1 MIEIGTQVDL
11 FHPANRVWRALT
23 DRELLARWFTE
34 VELMD
39 GTRNRLLLY
48 TAGLPGFDAAVDA
61 ELTERREPELIA
73 LRCLEGGRRSRLTC
87 SLEPTAEGSRLSVR
101 EVLEHGSWTDE
112 QREQR
117 EECYRQAIA
126 GRLPAILDW
135 LAFRQVDLNRG
146 EVGMTAELPVT
157 EAPVEPAAGRRGR
170 PLLVAGLAAAVL
182 AAGAT
187 VWAALPDGPDRTAAP
202 VPAPAATP
210 APTAAATSSAS
221 ARPTSSARPTRTA
234 TPAATRPSRT
244 PTATA
249 KPSATASSLAPSA
262 PAVTARYGTASTRL
276 FGFTGEV
283 VVDNAGGTAVKGW
296 TVVVTLADGGTVDD
310 ASGADWRQ
318 DGQKVTFTGP
328 PVPAGGSRTFTFEV
342 SDADVRT
349 KAPESCTVGDAPCA
363 GL

>member
-34 VELMD
+34 AELMD

-101 EVLEHGSWTDE
+101 EVLEHGSWSDE

-157 EAPVEPAAGRRGR
+157 EAPEEPAARRGR

-182 AAGAT
+182 AAVAT
-187 VWAALPDGPDRTAAP
+187 VWAALPDDPDRAAAP
-202 VPAPAATP
+202 VPAPTP
-210 APTAAATSSAS
+210 VPTVTTTPSAS
-221 ARPTSSARPTRTA
+221 ARPTPSTRPTRTA
-234 TPAATRPSRT
+234 TPNATRPSRT
-244 PTATA
+244 PTA
-249 KPSATASSLAPSA
+249 KPSPTITASSVAPSA
-262 PAVTARYGTASTRL
+262 PAVTARYETTSTRL

-283 VVDNAGGTAVKGW
+283 VVDNPGGTAVKDW
-296 TVVVTLADGGTVDD
+296 TVVVTLADGSTIDD

-318 DGQKVTFTGP
+318 DGRRVTFTGP
-328 PVPAGGSRTFTFEV
+328 PVPAGGSRTITFEV
-342 SDADVRT
+342 RDADVRT
-349 KAPESCTVGDAPCA
+349 RAPESCTVGDTPCA